1 MVPQSS
7 AKDQFHSPSY
17 FITLNPIFV
26 AQRVTK
32 NLKRNVEDRVGS
44 QNKLT
49 GGLSAFDQKI
59 VSGQLKTTE
68 F

>member
-1 MVPQSS
+1 LSSYDSSHLFAVVPQSS
-7 AKDQFHSPSY
+7 AKDQFYSIGN

-26 AQRVTK
+26 AQRVSK

-49 GGLSAFDQKI
+49 GDLSAFD
-59 VSGQLKTTE
+59 
-68 F
+68 